1 MKKEYLFKKF
11 TPNKKI
17 DMQQLTN
24 AEEQVMEHL
33 WKLEKAFMKDLL
45 EAYPK
50 PKPAT
55 TTVATL
61 LKRMIDKQF
70 VAYREFG
77 NSREYYPLVKK
88 TDYFSKHVNGLISNF
103 FNNSASQFASFFT
116 TETNLSQTELED
128 LKKIIDSE
136 IQKKKK

>member
-1 MKKEYLFKKF
+1 
-11 TPNKKI
+11 
-17 DMQQLTN
+17 MQQLTN

-55 TTVATL
+55 TTIATL

-70 VAYREFG
+70 VAYNEFG
-77 NSREYYPLVKK
+77 NSREYYTLVKK

-136 IQKKKK
+136 ILKKKK